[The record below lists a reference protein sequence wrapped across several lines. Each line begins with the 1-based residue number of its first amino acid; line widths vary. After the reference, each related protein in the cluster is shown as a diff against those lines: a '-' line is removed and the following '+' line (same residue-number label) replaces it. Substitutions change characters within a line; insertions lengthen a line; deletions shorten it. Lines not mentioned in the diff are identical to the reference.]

1 MVFNER
7 LKILRLEKKLTQ
19 EKAAKEIGVPLRS
32 YNRLESDGAKTYYD
46 TLLRI
51 ADYYGVSLDWL
62 TGRTD
67 IREINR

>member
-51 ADYYGVSLDWL
+51 ADYYEVSLDWL

-67 IREINR
+67 KREVNR